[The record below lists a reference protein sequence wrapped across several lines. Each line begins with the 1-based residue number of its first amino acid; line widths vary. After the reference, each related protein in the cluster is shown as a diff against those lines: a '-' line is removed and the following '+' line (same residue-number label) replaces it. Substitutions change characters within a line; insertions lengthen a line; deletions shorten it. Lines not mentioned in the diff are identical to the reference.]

1 MNILMLTNTFVPYVG
16 GVARSVQRFVDEYRR
31 QGHRVLVAAPSYKQ
45 LLGDERDVIRFPAIQ
60 HFNGTE
66 FSLPMPVPGRRSFAL
81 RQFKADVVHVHHP
94 FALGGT
100 ALRISSARGVPLVFT
115 HHTMYE
121 KYTHYIPGD
130 SLRLKRYVVSL
141 VRGYCNYC
149 DAVIAPSESVARLLR
164 SRGVETPISVI
175 PTGVET
181 LLYRSGDG
189 VAFRGKRDIPADAFV
204 IGHVG
209 RMATEKNLEFLAR
222 AVALFLRRRPNA
234 YFLLVGVGPMTSEI
248 CKVMDEMGVGDRF
261 RPVGLLQPTEL
272 SVAYKSMDAFA
283 FSSHTETQGMVLAEA
298 MAAGVPVVAID
309 ASGVREVV
317 EDKVNGRLL
326 AGDDESQFASALE
339 WIVGLSPDQK
349 LVIKE
354 AACATAKGFDI
365 SRTAN
370 QTLERYRALIELF
383 AEKKHRKTHPVMRAK
398 QGLKSEWQIMSNIGR
413 AMGNL
418 IHCPKECLDDPLNFG
433 ISASAGASDQ

>member
-1 MNILMLTNTFVPYVG
+1 MNILMLTNTYVPYVG

-31 QGHRVLVAAPSYKQ
+31 QGHRVLVAAPSYKN
-45 LLGDERDVIRFPAIQ
+45 LMGAERDVIRFPAIQ

-81 RQFKADVVHVHHP
+81 RQFKPDIVHVHHP

-100 ALRISSARGVPLVFT
+100 ALRIASNRGVPLVFT

-149 DAVIAPSESVARLLR
+149 DAVIAPSESVANLLR
-164 SRGVETPISVI
+164 TRGVTTPISVI

-181 LLYRSGDG
+181 AGYRSGDG
-189 VAFRGKRDIPADAFV
+189 VEYRAKLNIPKDAFV
-204 IGHVG
+204 VGHVG

-222 AVALFLRRRPNA
+222 AVALFLRRHANA
-234 YFLLVGVGPMTSEI
+234 YFLLAGVGPMTTEI
-248 CKVMDEMGVGDRF
+248 CKVMDAMGVANRF
-261 RPVGLLQPTEL
+261 ISAGLLQSTEL
-272 SVAYKSMDAFA
+272 FGAYRSMDAFA

-298 MAAGVPVVAID
+298 MSAGVPVVAVD

-317 EDKVNGRLL
+317 KDFKNGRLL
-326 AGDDESQFASALE
+326 MNDDEAEFASALE
-339 WIVGLSPDQK
+339 WIFGLDDKHANLLKERAFATAREFDLSKSANRALSCYKK
-349 LVIKE
+349 LVQL
-354 AACATAKGFDI
+354 
-365 SRTAN
+365 S
-370 QTLERYRALIELF
+370 
-383 AEKKHRKTHPVMRAK
+383 AEKNQCIDRPLNRVKRCFE
-398 QGLKSEWQIMSNIGR
+398 SEWQIMSNIGR

-418 IHCPKECLDDPLNFG
+418 IRCPKEVQNDPLNFG
-433 ISASAGASDQ
+433 IATSMQD

>member
-1 MNILMLTNTFVPYVG
+1 MMTNTYVPYVG

-31 QGHRVLVAAPSYKQ
+31 QGHRVLVAAPSYKNI
-45 LLGDERDVIRFPAIQ
+45 LTSESDVIRFPAVQ

-66 FSLPMPVPGRRSFAL
+66 FSLPMPVPGRRSFQL
-81 RQFKADVVHVHHP
+81 RQFQPDVVHVHHP

-100 ALRISSARGVPLVFT
+100 ALRIASNRGVPLVFT

-149 DAVIAPSESVARLLR
+149 DAVIAPSESVADLLR
-164 SRGVETPISVI
+164 TRGVRTPISVI

-181 LLYRSGDG
+181 SLYRSGDG
-189 VAFRGKRDIPADAFV
+189 AKFRSQLDIPDDAFV
-204 IGHVG
+204 VGHVG

-222 AVALFLRRRPNA
+222 AVGTFLNHNPNA
-234 YFLLVGVGPMTSEI
+234 YFLLVGVGPMTTEI
-248 CKVMDEMGVGDRF
+248 CKVMDDMGVAERI
-261 RPVGLLQPTEL
+261 RSAGLLETTEL
-272 SVAYKSMDAFA
+272 FGAYKSMDAFA

-298 MAAGVPVVAID
+298 MAAGVPVVAVD

-317 EDKVNGRLL
+317 KDRINGRLL
-326 AGDDESQFASALE
+326 PVDDEAEFAAALE
-339 WIVGLSPDQK
+339 WIGGLDNEGK
-349 LVIKE
+349 NFIKQR
-354 AACATAKGFDI
+354 ALGTAKEFDI
-365 SRTAN
+365 TNSAK
-370 QTLERYRALIELF
+370 RALSCYEDMMKLS
-383 AEKKHRKTHPVMRAK
+383 AGKKRRAVDHPIARAK
-398 QGLKSEWQIMSNIGR
+398 RGFESEWQIMSNIGR

-418 IHCPKECLDDPLNFG
+418 VYCPKESQNDPLNFG
-433 ISASAGASDQ
+433 MTTGAVD

>member
-31 QGHRVLVAAPSYKQ
+31 QGHRVLVAAPSYKN
-45 LLGDERDVIRFPAIQ
+45 LFGNERDVIRFPAIQ

-81 RQFKADVVHVHHP
+81 RQFQPDVVHVHHP

-100 ALRISSARGVPLVFT
+100 ALRISSARGVPLIFT

-149 DAVIAPSESVARLLR
+149 DAVIAPSDSVATLLR

-181 LLYRSGDG
+181 ELYRSGDG
-189 VAFRGKRDIPADAFV
+189 AAFRGKFNIPTDAIV

-222 AVALFLRRRPNA
+222 AVALYLMRRPNA
-234 YFLLVGVGPMTSEI
+234 YFLLVGVGPMTTEI
-248 CKVMDEMGVGDRF
+248 CKIMDEMGVGDRF

-272 SVAYKSMDAFA
+272 LAAYKSMDAFA

-298 MAAGVPVVAID
+298 MAAGVPVVAVD

-317 EDKVNGRLL
+317 KDKVNGRLL
-326 AGDDESQFASALE
+326 TGDDENQFALALA
-339 WIVGLSPDQK
+339 WLVGLNPDQK
-349 LVIKE
+349 VAIKE
-354 AACATAKGFDI
+354 TAYATAREFDI

-370 QTLERYRALIELF
+370 QTLERYQELIELF
-383 AEKKHRKTHPVMRAK
+383 ADKKQHRNNPVIRAK
-398 QGLKSEWQIMSNIGR
+398 QGLKSEWRIMSNIGR

-418 IHCPKECLDDPLNFG
+418 IHCPRECLDDPLNFG
-433 ISASAGASDQ
+433 ITASALDK